1 MGQICRGGSLTS
13 HPRYCYLQGRLVIEP
28 PLQMPAYKYLR
39 FVGAAQS
46 PAAPT
51 NNPHIKQTTAH
62 SFSSG
67 HSLQPVKERWGGL
80 GHLPKI
86 ALLRGEGFGLKSFG
100 GEVVEGKK
108 ILFHTFFEVLMVG

>member
-1 MGQICRGGSLTS
+1 
-13 HPRYCYLQGRLVIEP
+13 
-28 PLQMPAYKYLR
+28 MPAYKYLR
-39 FVGAAQS
+39 FVRAAQS

-51 NNPHIKQTTAH
+51 NDPYIKQTAAPS
-62 SFSSG
+62 SFSG

-100 GEVVEGKK
+100 GKVVEGKK
-108 ILFHTFFEVLMVG
+108 MLLHTFFEVLMVD

>member
-1 MGQICRGGSLTS
+1 MVIQPLLQMATYKKTLICRAT
-13 HPRYCYLQGRLVIEP
+13 
-28 PLQMPAYKYLR
+28 
-39 FVGAAQS
+39 QS
-46 PAAPT
+46 PAVPT
-51 NNPHIKQTTAH
+51 TNPHIKQTAAP

-86 ALLRGEGFGLKSFG
+86 ALLRGEGFSLKSFG

-108 ILFHTFFEVLMVG
+108 MLFHTFFEVLMVG